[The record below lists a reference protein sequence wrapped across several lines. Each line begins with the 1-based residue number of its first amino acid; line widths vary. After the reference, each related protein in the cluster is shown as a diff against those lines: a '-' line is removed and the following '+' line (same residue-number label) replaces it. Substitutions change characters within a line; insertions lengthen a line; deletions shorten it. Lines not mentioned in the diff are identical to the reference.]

1 MLNHIPFAK
10 LADLAEGTLASEERN
25 AVMAHASSCSRCSAR
40 LAQLQGVIT
49 NMRADNSQDAPRDLI
64 QNAITLFE
72 TRRSV
77 AKTPLAQR
85 ILAALSFDSFQNAP
99 AFAVRGGQSD
109 TRQLLY
115 SAGDY
120 DLDLRIAQSGQTW
133 KLSGQLLGAGCAGG
147 SIEIK
152 SEAAV
157 AQAALNDQCEFV
169 FSEIPSGSYDLH
181 LSLSNLEI
189 DIPPLQLGA

>member
-10 LADLAEGTLASEERN
+10 LADLAEGTLAPDERN
-25 AVMAHASSCSRCSAR
+25 DVMAHASSCSRCSAR
-40 LAQLQGVIT
+40 IAQLEGVIT
-49 NMRADNSQDAPRDLI
+49 TMRADHSQDAPRDLI
-64 QNAITLFE
+64 QYATGLFE
-72 TRRSV
+72 NRS
-77 AKTPLAQR
+77 AADKPSLAQR
-85 ILAALSFDSFQNAP
+85 ILAVLSFDSFQSAP
-99 AFAVRGGQSD
+99 AFAVRGGQPQ

-133 KLSGQLLGAGCAGG
+133 KLSGQLLGAECAGG

-152 SEAAV
+152 SEAAI

-189 DIPPLQLGA
+189 DIPPLHLGA